1 MIKKAMELSALCNLD
16 VIVLV
21 RDREFDK
28 ITYYNSSKNADE
40 NEQFSLEEAIE
51 LIKSD
56 TKLVEYMNN
65 DYDTLHM

>member
-21 RDREFDK
+21 RDREFNK

-40 NEQFSLEEAIE
+40 NEQFSLEEAI
-51 LIKSD
+51 
-56 TKLVEYMNN
+56 
-65 DYDTLHM
+65 

>member
-21 RDREFDK
+21 RDIEFNK
-28 ITYYNSSKNADE
+28 ITYYNSSKNAIE
-40 NEQFSLEEAIE
+40 NEQFSLEEAIK